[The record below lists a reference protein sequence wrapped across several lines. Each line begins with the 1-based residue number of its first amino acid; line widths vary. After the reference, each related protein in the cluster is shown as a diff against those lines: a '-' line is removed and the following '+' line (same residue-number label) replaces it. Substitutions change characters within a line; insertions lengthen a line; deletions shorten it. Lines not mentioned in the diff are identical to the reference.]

1 MRSCR
6 GRSTKPSSVVPE
18 EDVARLVLG
27 TAALGLPYGLP
38 EGGAAAPVLVPE
50 EAARGLIHA
59 ALAAGIATFDT
70 APAYG
75 EAEARLGRALAGQ
88 GQVWTKVS
96 TSVSDSPAREVA
108 RSVEASLERLRR
120 ARVELVSWHNWTPSL
135 AGERAFRECWGE
147 LRRSPAIGS
156 LGATTYGEDDAAAAV
171 ESGLFDVVQVEWNLL
186 RQGVLR
192 RLRHRSRSAVKI
204 AVRSVWLQ
212 GVLTPRSR
220 ALPPFLRALEPS
232 REEASGRAR
241 AWGFDLEALALRAAL
256 DQPGVERVVIGI
268 DSPSQLA
275 VALRAAR
282 APRLAPDQ
290 LEELAVLDR
299 GDDPLTDPRTWAP
312 SA

>member
-1 MRSCR
+1 
-6 GRSTKPSSVVPE
+6 VPE

-75 EAEARLGRALAGQ
+75 EAEARVGRALAGQ

-96 TSVSDSPAREVA
+96 ASVSDGLTREVA

-120 ARVELVSWHNWTPSL
+120 PRVELVSWHNWTPSL
-135 AGERAFRECWGE
+135 AGQRAFRECWSE

-156 LGATTYGEDDAAAAV
+156 LGATTYGEDDAGAAV

-192 RLRHRSRSAVKI
+192 RLRNRAVPI

-232 REEASGRAR
+232 LEEASGRAR
-241 AWGFDLEALALRAAL
+241 AWGFDLETLALRAAL
-256 DQPGVERVVIGI
+256 DQPSVERVVIGI
-268 DSPSQLA
+268 DSLDQLA
-275 VALRAAR
+275 VAVRAAR

-290 LEELAVLDR
+290 LEELALLDR
-299 GDDPLTDPRTWAP
+299 GDDPLTDPRTWALG
-312 SA
+312 A

>member
-6 GRSTKPSSVVPE
+6 GRSTKPSSAVPE

-38 EGGAAAPVLVPE
+38 EGAVAPVLVPD
-50 EAARGLIHA
+50 EAARDLIHG

-96 TSVSDSPAREVA
+96 ASVSDSPAREVA

-120 ARVELVSWHNWTPSL
+120 PRVELVSWHNWTPSL
-135 AGERAFRECWGE
+135 AGKRAFRECWGE

-192 RLRHRSRSAVKI
+192 RLRRRSRSAVKI

-220 ALPPFLRALEPS
+220 SLPPFLRALEPS
-232 REEASGRAR
+232 VEQASGRAR
-241 AWGFDLEALALRAAL
+241 AWGFDLEALAVRAAL
-256 DQPGVERVVIGI
+256 DQPGVERVVIGV
-268 DSPSQLA
+268 DSLDQLA

-282 APRLAPDQ
+282 APRLGRDQ

-312 SA
+312 RA

>member
-1 MRSCR
+1 M
-6 GRSTKPSSVVPE
+6 PE
-18 EDVARLVLG
+18 DDVSRLVLG

-38 EGGAAAPVLVPE
+38 EAGAGAPVLVPE
-50 EAARGLIHA
+50 EAARGLINT
-59 ALAAGIATFDT
+59 ALAAGVATFDT

-88 GQVWTKVS
+88 GQVWTKVKA
-96 TSVSDSPAREVA
+96 SVSDRLDREVA
-108 RSVEASLERLRR
+108 CSVEASLERLRR
-120 ARVELVSWHNWTPSL
+120 PRVELVSWHNWTPSL
-135 AGERAFRECWGE
+135 AGQRAFRECWSE

-156 LGATTYGEDDAAAAV
+156 LGATTYGEDDAATAV

-192 RLRHRSRSAVKI
+192 RLRHRSRAAVKI

-220 ALPPFLRALEPS
+220 ALPSFLRALEPS
-232 REEASGRAR
+232 VEEACDRAR
-241 AWGFDLEALALRAAL
+241 AWGSDLEALALRAAL
-256 DQPGVERVVIGI
+256 DQPGVGHVVIGV
-268 DSPSQLA
+268 DSLDQLA

-312 SA
+312 RA